1 MSDIVKSLILGI
13 VQGLTEFLPISSSG
27 HLELANYLLG
37 SSEAVDSD
45 LTMVII
51 VHFGTALSIIYIFFP
66 RIIQMIT
73 SVCTAKNNEHTSLSL
88 KIIWSMI
95 PAVIIGLVFEEQIDK
110 IFSGSITI
118 IGVFLAI
125 TGIVLMLTPKLSTSG
140 KTLGYQQSFIIG
152 LAQAFAILPG
162 ISRSGMT
169 IASALFQGIDRKMA
183 ADFSFLMVLP
193 IILGKVFLDITT
205 GEMSITSENL
215 WPIIVALVSSFIV
228 GVWACRWMI
237 QLVQKSQLGY
247 FGWYCIILG
256 VITVLGSL
264 YA

>member
-1 MSDIVKSLILGI
+1 
-13 VQGLTEFLPISSSG
+13 
-27 HLELANYLLG
+27 
-37 SSEAVDSD
+37 
-45 LTMVII
+45 
-51 VHFGTALSIIYIFFP
+51 
-66 RIIQMIT
+66 
-73 SVCTAKNNEHTSLSL
+73 
-88 KIIWSMI
+88 
-95 PAVIIGLVFEEQIDK
+95 
-110 IFSGSITI
+110 
-118 IGVFLAI
+118 
-125 TGIVLMLTPKLSTSG
+125 
-140 KTLGYQQSFIIG
+140 
-152 LAQAFAILPG
+152 
-162 ISRSGMT
+162 MT

>member
-152 LAQAFAILPG
+152 LAQALPFY
-162 ISRSGMT
+162 RVY
-169 IASALFQGIDRKMA
+169 Q
-183 ADFSFLMVLP
+183 
-193 IILGKVFLDITT
+193 
-205 GEMSITSENL
+205 E
-215 WPIIVALVSSFIV
+215 VA
-228 GVWACRWMI
+228 
-237 QLVQKSQLGY
+237 
-247 FGWYCIILG
+247 
-256 VITVLGSL
+256 
-264 YA
+264 